1 MTRWNCYVAIFFRNL
16 FWYKCVE
23 VLAVSDQKGFIIM
36 NVSNVMNMA
45 KRCAPTAAAVLAIVG
60 PLTYLE
66 ATRGPLAVNAAED
79 AKDRIETYVATKE
92 AGLPYESYGR
102 AKIALDSLEFEKICK
117 ELGVEPP
124 EVPAPNASFSEYM
137 NYQSR
142 VMEIRH
148 LAALKTIGE
157 MKEALK
163 TEKTSTEN

>member
-1 MTRWNCYVAIFFRNL
+1 M
-16 FWYKCVE
+16 
-23 VLAVSDQKGFIIM
+23 M
-36 NVSNVMNMA
+36 NVSKVMNGV
-45 KRCAPTAAAVLAIVG
+45 KRCVPTAVAALAIVG

-66 ATRGPLAVNAAED
+66 ATRGPLIKNAADDVED
-79 AKDRIETYVATKE
+79 RYKTYVATKE

-124 EVPAPNASFSEYM
+124 EVPAPNASLMEYM
-137 NYQSR
+137 KYQLR

-148 LAALKTIGE
+148 QADLKTFGE